1 MECAFEIGDRV
12 ECILDYPDDN
22 GDITVG
28 CTGTICCF
36 SDDDNS
42 VGVCWDEKVS
52 GGHDCCDNCEYG
64 HGWYVNPKYIC
75 IVETEDFEV
84 DEEMLNAFFSELV
97 VRK

>member
-1 MECAFEIGDRV
+1 MEYAFEVGDRV
-12 ECILDYPDDN
+12 ECALDYPDDN

-28 CTGTICCF
+28 CTGTVCCF
-36 SDDDNS
+36 CDDGI
-42 VGVCWDEKVS
+42 GVCWDEKVS
-52 GGHDCCDNCEYG
+52 GGHDCSGNCEYG